1 MTVRREMNIDNA
13 IDGFIN
19 YIASEKGLSRNTVS
33 SYSTDLKRFSDFLNR
48 AGITDVQGIKTDEIL
63 GFLKSLKNNNLS
75 SSSVVRYQVTIRNFF
90 RFLLKEG
97 ILKKDPVHILELPK
111 RDRKLPQVMNESEVE
126 SLLNSPSM
134 IQDKKRQI
142 RDKAML
148 EVMYATGLRVS
159 ELVGMTL
166 NSIEMTVGYIKVK
179 GKGGKERIVPIG
191 DAAKEAVAQ
200 YLDESRPAF
209 LRRTTDCLFLTQ
221 QGDCFT
227 RQGFWKLLKTYL
239 KKINITKHVSP
250 HTLRHSF
257 ATHLLEHGADL
268 RSVQLML
275 GHSDISTTQI
285 YTHVNTEMLKR
296 MYDKYHPRS

>member
-1 MTVRREMNIDNA
+1 MDIDNA
-13 IDGFIN
+13 IDNFIN
-19 YIASEKGLSRNTVS
+19 YIASEKGLSRNTIS
-33 SYSTDLKRFSDFLNR
+33 SYSTDLKRFSEFLHGTGIMDVS
-48 AGITDVQGIKTDEIL
+48 GITTDGILD
-63 GFLKSLKNNNLS
+63 FLKSMKTSRLS

-90 RFLLKEG
+90 RFMLKEG
-97 ILKKDPVHILELPK
+97 VLKKDPVHILELPK

-126 SLLNSPSM
+126 SLLDSPSL
-134 IQDKKRQI
+134 IQDKKRRI

-166 NSIEMTVGYIKVK
+166 NSIEMTVGFIKVK
-179 GKGGKERIVPIG
+179 GKGSKERIVPIG
-191 DAAKEAVAQ
+191 DAAKEAVAR
-200 YLDESRPAF
+200 YLEESRPAF
-209 LRRTTDCLFLTQ
+209 VRRTTDALFLTQ
-221 QGDCFT
+221 QGEAFT

-285 YTHVNTEMLKR
+285 YTHINTEMLKR

>member
-1 MTVRREMNIDNA
+1 MDIDNA
-13 IDGFIN
+13 IDNFIN
-19 YIASEKGLSRNTVS
+19 YIASEKGLSRNTIS
-33 SYSTDLKRFSDFLNR
+33 SYSTDLKKFSDFMHS
-48 AGITDVQGIKTDEIL
+48 AGITDVSGIKTDGIL
-63 GFLKSLKNNNLS
+63 DFLKSLKTNGLS

-97 ILKKDPVHILELPK
+97 VLKKDPVHILELPQK
-111 RDRKLPQVMNESEVE
+111 DRKLPQVMNESEVE
-126 SLLNSPSM
+126 SLLDSPSL
-134 IQDKKRQI
+134 IQDEKRRI

-166 NSIEMTVGYIKVK
+166 NSIEMTVGFIKVK

-191 DAAKEAVAQ
+191 DAAKEAVAR
-200 YLDESRPAF
+200 YLEESRPAF
-209 LRRTTDCLFLTQ
+209 VRRTTNALFLTQ
-221 QGDCFT
+221 QGEAFT

-285 YTHVNTEMLKR
+285 YTHINTEMLKR

>member
-1 MTVRREMNIDNA
+1 MDIDNA
-13 IDGFIN
+13 IDNFIN
-19 YIASEKGLSRNTVS
+19 YIASEKGLSRNTIS
-33 SYSTDLKRFSDFLNR
+33 SYSTDLKKFSDFMHS
-48 AGITDVQGIKTDEIL
+48 AGITDVSGIKTDGIL
-63 GFLKSLKNNNLS
+63 DFLKSLKTNGLS

-97 ILKKDPVHILELPK
+97 VLKKDPVHILELPQK
-111 RDRKLPQVMNESEVE
+111 DRKLPQVMNESEVE
-126 SLLNSPSM
+126 SLLDSPSL
-134 IQDKKRQI
+134 IQDEKRRI

-159 ELVGMTL
+159 ELVEMTL
-166 NSIEMTVGYIKVK
+166 NSIEMTVGFIKVK

-191 DAAKEAVAQ
+191 DAAKEAVAR
-200 YLDESRPAF
+200 YLEESRPAF
-209 LRRTTDCLFLTQ
+209 VRRTTNALFLTQ
-221 QGDCFT
+221 QGEAFT

-285 YTHVNTEMLKR
+285 YTHINTEMLKR

>member
-1 MTVRREMNIDNA
+1 MYIDKAIDN
-13 IDGFIN
+13 FIN
-19 YIASEKGLSRNTVS
+19 YIASEKGLSRNTIS
-33 SYSTDLKRFSDFLNR
+33 SYSTDLKIFSDFLNKYH
-48 AGITDVQGIKTDEIL
+48 ITDVSDITTDRIL
-63 GFLKSLKNNNLS
+63 SFLKSLKTNNHLS

-90 RFLLKEG
+90 RFMLKEG

-111 RDRKLPQVMNESEVE
+111 RNKKLPQVMNESEVE

-159 ELVGMTL
+159 ELVGMRL
-166 NSIEMTVGYIKVK
+166 NSVEMTVGYIKVK

-200 YLDESRPAF
+200 YLEEGRPAF
-209 LRRTTDCLFLTQ
+209 LRHETDCLFLTQ
-221 QGDCFT
+221 QGNCFT

-239 KKINITKHVSP
+239 KQTNITKHVTP

-285 YTHVNTEMLKR
+285 YTHINTEMLKR
-296 MYDKYHPRS
+296 IYDKYHPRT

>member
-1 MTVRREMNIDNA
+1 MDIDNA
-13 IDGFIN
+13 IDNFIN
-19 YIASEKGLSRNTVS
+19 YIASEKGLSRNTIS
-33 SYSTDLKRFSDFLNR
+33 SYSTDLKRFSDFLHG
-48 AGITDVQGIKTDEIL
+48 AGITDVSGITTDRIL
-63 GFLKSLKNNNLS
+63 VFLKSLKTSRLS

-90 RFLLKEG
+90 RFMLKEG
-97 ILKKDPVHILELPK
+97 VLKKDPVHILELPK
-111 RDRKLPQVMNESEVE
+111 KDRKLPQVMNESEVE
-126 SLLNSPSM
+126 SLLNSPSL

-142 RDKAML
+142 RDRAMF

-166 NSIEMTVGYIKVK
+166 NSIEMTVGFIKVK
-179 GKGGKERIVPIG
+179 GKGSKERIVPIG
-191 DAAKEAVAQ
+191 DAAKEAVAR
-200 YLDESRPAF
+200 YLEEGRPAF
-209 LRRTTDCLFLTQ
+209 LRRTTDALFLTQ
-221 QGDCFT
+221 QGEAFS

-239 KKINITKHVSP
+239 RKTNITKHVTP

-285 YTHVNTEMLKR
+285 YTHINTEMLKR
-296 MYDKYHPRS
+296 IYDKYHPRS

>member
-1 MTVRREMNIDNA
+1 MDIDNA
-13 IDGFIN
+13 IDNFIN
-19 YIASEKGLSRNTVS
+19 YIASEKGLSRNTIS
-33 SYSTDLKRFSDFLNR
+33 SYSTDLKRFSDFLHG
-48 AGITDVQGIKTDEIL
+48 AGITDVSGITTDRIL
-63 GFLKSLKNNNLS
+63 VFLKSLKTSRLS
-75 SSSVVRYQVTIRNFF
+75 SSSVIRYQVTIRNFF
-90 RFLLKEG
+90 RFMLKEG
-97 ILKKDPVHILELPK
+97 VLKKDPVHILELPK

-126 SLLNSPSM
+126 SLLNSPSL

-142 RDKAML
+142 RDKAMF

-166 NSIEMTVGYIKVK
+166 NSIEMTVGFIKVK
-179 GKGGKERIVPIG
+179 GKGSKERIVPIG
-191 DAAKEAVAQ
+191 DAAKEAVAH
-200 YLDESRPAF
+200 YLEEGRPAF
-209 LRRTTDCLFLTQ
+209 LRRTTDALFLTQ
-221 QGDCFT
+221 QGEAFS

-239 KKINITKHVSP
+239 KKTNITKHVTP

-285 YTHVNTEMLKR
+285 YTHINTEMLKR
-296 MYDKYHPRS
+296 IYDKYHPRS

>member
-1 MTVRREMNIDNA
+1 MDIDNA
-13 IDGFIN
+13 IDNFIN
-19 YIASEKGLSRNTVS
+19 YIASEKGLSRNTIS
-33 SYSTDLKRFSDFLNR
+33 SYSTDLKRFSEFLHGTGIMDVS
-48 AGITDVQGIKTDEIL
+48 GITTDGILD
-63 GFLKSLKNNNLS
+63 FLKSMKTSRLS

-90 RFLLKEG
+90 RFMLKEG
-97 ILKKDPVHILELPK
+97 VLKKDPVHILELPK

-126 SLLNSPSM
+126 SLLDSPSL
-134 IQDKKRQI
+134 IQDEKRRI

-166 NSIEMTVGYIKVK
+166 NSIEMTVGFIKVK
-179 GKGGKERIVPIG
+179 GKGSKERIVPIG
-191 DAAKEAVAQ
+191 DAAKEAVAR
-200 YLDESRPAF
+200 YLEESRPAF
-209 LRRTTDCLFLTQ
+209 VRRTTNALFLTQ
-221 QGDCFT
+221 QGEAFT

-285 YTHVNTEMLKR
+285 YTHINTEMLKR

>member
-1 MTVRREMNIDNA
+1 MDINNA
-13 IDGFIN
+13 IDNFIN
-19 YIASEKGLSRNTVS
+19 YIASEKGLSRNTIS
-33 SYSTDLKRFSDFLNR
+33 SYSTDLKIFSDFLNKYDTMDVSD
-48 AGITDVQGIKTDEIL
+48 ITTDRIL
-63 GFLKSLKNNNLS
+63 GFLKSLKADNHLS

-90 RFLLKEG
+90 RFMLKEG

-111 RDRKLPQVMNESEVE
+111 RNRRLPQVMNESEVE
-126 SLLNSPSM
+126 FLLNSPSM
-134 IQDKKRQI
+134 IRDRKRQI

-179 GKGGKERIVPIG
+179 GKGSKERIVPIG

-200 YLDESRPAF
+200 YLEESRPAF
-209 LRRTTDCLFLTQ
+209 LRHTTDCLFLTQ

-239 KKINITKHVSP
+239 KQTNIKKHVTP

-285 YTHVNTEMLKR
+285 YTHINTEMLKKI
-296 MYDKYHPRS
+296 YDKYHPRT

>member
-1 MTVRREMNIDNA
+1 MDIDNA
-13 IDGFIN
+13 IDNFIN
-19 YIASEKGLSRNTVS
+19 YIASEKGLSRNTIS
-33 SYSTDLKRFSDFLNR
+33 SYSTDLKRFSDFLHG
-48 AGITDVQGIKTDEIL
+48 AGITDVSGITTDRIL
-63 GFLKSLKNNNLS
+63 VFLKSLKTSRLS
-75 SSSVVRYQVTIRNFF
+75 SSSVIRHQVTIRNFF
-90 RFLLKEG
+90 RFMLKEG
-97 ILKKDPVHILELPK
+97 VLKKDPVHILELPK

-126 SLLNSPSM
+126 SLLNSPSL

-142 RDKAML
+142 RDKAMF

-166 NSIEMTVGYIKVK
+166 NSIEMTVGFIKVK
-179 GKGGKERIVPIG
+179 GKGSKERIVPIG
-191 DAAKEAVAQ
+191 DAAKEAVAH
-200 YLDESRPAF
+200 YLEEGRPAF
-209 LRRTTDCLFLTQ
+209 LRRTTDALFLTQ
-221 QGDCFT
+221 QGEAFS

-239 KKINITKHVSP
+239 KKTNITKHVTP

-285 YTHVNTEMLKR
+285 YTHINTEMLKR
-296 MYDKYHPRS
+296 IYDKYHPRS

>member
-1 MTVRREMNIDNA
+1 MDIDNA
-13 IDGFIN
+13 IDNFIN
-19 YIASEKGLSRNTVS
+19 YIASEKGLSRNTIS
-33 SYSTDLKRFSDFLNR
+33 SYSTDLKRFSDFLHG
-48 AGITDVQGIKTDEIL
+48 AGITDVSGITTDRIL
-63 GFLKSLKNNNLS
+63 DFLKSLKTSRLS
-75 SSSVVRYQVTIRNFF
+75 SSSVIRHQVTIRNFF
-90 RFLLKEG
+90 RFMLKEG
-97 ILKKDPVHILELPK
+97 VLKKDPVHILELPK

-126 SLLNSPSM
+126 SLLNSPSL

-142 RDKAML
+142 RDKAMF

-166 NSIEMTVGYIKVK
+166 NSIEMTVGFIKVK
-179 GKGGKERIVPIG
+179 GKGSKERIVPIG
-191 DAAKEAVAQ
+191 DAAKEAVAH
-200 YLDESRPAF
+200 YLEEGRPAF
-209 LRRTTDCLFLTQ
+209 LRRTTDALFLTQ
-221 QGDCFT
+221 QGEAFS

-239 KKINITKHVSP
+239 KKTNITKHVTP

-285 YTHVNTEMLKR
+285 YTHINTEMLKR
-296 MYDKYHPRS
+296 IYDKYHPRS

>member
-1 MTVRREMNIDNA
+1 MDIDNA
-13 IDGFIN
+13 IDNFIN
-19 YIASEKGLSRNTVS
+19 YIASEKGLSRNTIS
-33 SYSTDLKRFSDFLNR
+33 SYSTDLKRFSDFLHG
-48 AGITDVQGIKTDEIL
+48 AGITDVFGITTDRIL
-63 GFLKSLKNNNLS
+63 DFLKSLKTSRLS
-75 SSSVVRYQVTIRNFF
+75 SSSVIRYQVTIRNFF
-90 RFLLKEG
+90 RFMLKEG
-97 ILKKDPVHILELPK
+97 VLKKDPVHILELPK

-126 SLLNSPSM
+126 SLLNSPSL

-142 RDKAML
+142 RDKAMF

-166 NSIEMTVGYIKVK
+166 NSIEMTVGFIKVK
-179 GKGGKERIVPIG
+179 GKGSKERIVPIG
-191 DAAKEAVAQ
+191 DAAKEAVAH
-200 YLDESRPAF
+200 YLEEGRPAF
-209 LRRTTDCLFLTQ
+209 LRRTTDALFLTQ
-221 QGDCFT
+221 QGEAFS

-239 KKINITKHVSP
+239 KKTNITKHVTP

-285 YTHVNTEMLKR
+285 YTHINTEMLKR
-296 MYDKYHPRS
+296 IYDKYHPRS

>member
-1 MTVRREMNIDNA
+1 MDIDNA
-13 IDGFIN
+13 IDNFIN
-19 YIASEKGLSRNTVS
+19 YIASEKGLSRNTIS
-33 SYSTDLKRFSDFLNR
+33 SYSTDLKRFSDFLHG
-48 AGITDVQGIKTDEIL
+48 AGITDVSGITTDRIL
-63 GFLKSLKNNNLS
+63 VFLKSLKTSGLS

-90 RFLLKEG
+90 RFMLKEG
-97 ILKKDPVHILELPK
+97 VLKKDPVHILELPK

-126 SLLNSPSM
+126 SLLNSPSL

-142 RDKAML
+142 RDKAMF

-166 NSIEMTVGYIKVK
+166 NSIEMTVGFIKVK
-179 GKGGKERIVPIG
+179 GKGSKERIVPIG
-191 DAAKEAVAQ
+191 DAAKEAVAR
-200 YLDESRPAF
+200 YLEEGRPAF
-209 LRRTTDCLFLTQ
+209 LRRTTDALFLTQ
-221 QGDCFT
+221 QGDAFS

-239 KKINITKHVSP
+239 KKTNITKHVTP

-285 YTHVNTEMLKR
+285 YTHINTEMLKR
-296 MYDKYHPRS
+296 IYDKYHPRS

>member
-1 MTVRREMNIDNA
+1 MNIDNA

-19 YIASEKGLSRNTVS
+19 YIASEKGLSRNTIS

-48 AGITDVQGIKTDEIL
+48 SGITNVGDIKTDKIL
-63 GFLKSLKNNNLS
+63 GFLKSLKTNNLS
-75 SSSVVRYQVTIRNFF
+75 SSSVVRYQVSIRNFF

-134 IQDKKRQI
+134 IRDKKRQI

-200 YLDESRPAF
+200 YLEEGRPAF
-209 LRRTTDCLFLTQ
+209 LRHTTDCLFLTQ

-239 KKINITKHVSP
+239 KQTNIKKHVTP

-285 YTHVNTEMLKR
+285 YTHINTEMLKKI
-296 MYDKYHPRS
+296 YDKYHPRT

>member
-1 MTVRREMNIDNA
+1 MEIDNA
-13 IDGFIN
+13 IDTFIN
-19 YIASEKGLSRNTVS
+19 YIASEKGLSRNTIS
-33 SYSTDLKRFSDFLNR
+33 SYSTDLKRFSDFLHG
-48 AGITDVQGIKTDEIL
+48 AGITDVSGITTDRIL
-63 GFLKSLKNNNLS
+63 VFLKSLKTSRLS

-90 RFLLKEG
+90 RFMLKEG
-97 ILKKDPVHILELPK
+97 VLKKDPVHILELPK

-126 SLLNSPSM
+126 SLLNSPSL

-142 RDKAML
+142 RDRAMF

-159 ELVGMTL
+159 ELVGLTL
-166 NSIEMTVGYIKVK
+166 NSIEMTVGFIKVK
-179 GKGGKERIVPIG
+179 GKGSKERIVPIG
-191 DAAKEAVAQ
+191 DAAKEAVAR
-200 YLDESRPAF
+200 YLEEGRPAF
-209 LRRTTDCLFLTQ
+209 LRRTTDALFLTQ
-221 QGDCFT
+221 QGEAFS

-239 KKINITKHVSP
+239 KKTNITKLVTP

-285 YTHVNTEMLKR
+285 YTHINTEMLKR
-296 MYDKYHPRS
+296 IYDKYHPRS

>member
-1 MTVRREMNIDNA
+1 MDIDNA
-13 IDGFIN
+13 IDNFIN
-19 YIASEKGLSRNTVS
+19 YIASEKGLSRNTIS
-33 SYSTDLKRFSDFLNR
+33 SYSTDLKKFSDFMHS
-48 AGITDVQGIKTDEIL
+48 AGITDVSGIKTDGIL
-63 GFLKSLKNNNLS
+63 DFLKSLKTNRLS

-97 ILKKDPVHILELPK
+97 VLKKDPVHILELPQK
-111 RDRKLPQVMNESEVE
+111 DRKLPQVMNESEVE
-126 SLLNSPSM
+126 SLLDSPSL
-134 IQDKKRQI
+134 IQDEKRRM

-166 NSIEMTVGYIKVK
+166 NSIEMTVGFIKVK

-191 DAAKEAVAQ
+191 DAAKEAVAR
-200 YLDESRPAF
+200 YLEESRPAF
-209 LRRTTDCLFLTQ
+209 VRRTTNALFLTQ
-221 QGDCFT
+221 QGEAFT

-285 YTHVNTEMLKR
+285 YTHINTEMLKR